1 MFWVNFCD
9 CGMIWICVFVCMY
22 FLIDLFVFVLL
33 VKFCFLL
40 MLLILLLVKELSIIV
55 DGCLLDGNWLGV

>member
-9 CGMIWICVFVCMY
+9 CGMIWICVFGCMY